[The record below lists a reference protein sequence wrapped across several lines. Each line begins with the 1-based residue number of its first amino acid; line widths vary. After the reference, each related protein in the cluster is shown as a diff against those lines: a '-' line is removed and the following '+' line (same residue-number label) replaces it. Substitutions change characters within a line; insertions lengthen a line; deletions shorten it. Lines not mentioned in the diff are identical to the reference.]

1 MSPSSSS
8 FEAEFAV
15 YKCYQTNV
23 HGDTDDRCTRQQFI
37 RFLVDSPLKVSF
49 QPYLLNTFCV
59 RCPWSR
65 PAQKHLFEQSKLG
78 LLCLPN
84 IKWLCTMTNQVTVTW
99 DST

>member
-49 QPYLLNTFCV
+49 QQYL
-59 RCPWSR
+59 
-65 PAQKHLFEQSKLG
+65 
-78 LLCLPN
+78 
-84 IKWLCTMTNQVTVTW
+84 
-99 DST
+99 